1 MRRSVISGAFEVKAL
16 SDDGTF
22 SGYGAVFGNV
32 DFWGDIVAPGAFT
45 KSLEAAKSKG
55 RMPALLWQH
64 NPDSPVGVWEEMRE
78 DAKGLYVEG
87 RLLTSDV
94 PKAREAHALLKAGAL
109 SGMSIG
115 FLPQVWEWD
124 EKKDVRT
131 LKEIDLW
138 EVSLVTFPANDEA
151 RVADVKAVES
161 IETVK
166 DLERYL
172 REAGGMSR
180 SGAKAIMA
188 KARATLLREAEEKAK
203 TDAEMKEIAALLRRN
218 TSLFKPK
225 EG

>member
-1 MRRSVISGAFEVKAL
+1 MKKMQLSGRFEIKSIS
-16 SDDGTF
+16 SDGSF
-22 SGYGAVFGNV
+22 SGYGAVFGNK
-32 DFWGDIVAPGAFT
+32 DAYGDIIAPGAFT
-45 KSLEAAKSKG
+45 KSLADYRAKG
-55 RMPALLWQH
+55 RMPAMLWQH
-64 NPDSPVGVWEEMRE
+64 DSDKPIGVWTEMRE
-78 DAKGLYVEG
+78 DARGLYVEG
-87 RLLTSDV
+87 RLLTGDV